1 MNILS
6 TNIIEGSAITTE
18 AELHVR
24 PIREEELPR
33 FRELMAKHHYLK
45 GDHSAGDTIRYV
57 AELDGRWVGL
67 LLWGAAAY
75 KLKHRETWIGWN
87 TGLREARR
95 KLVVGNRRYCLLTEK
110 GDAPNLASQIMG
122 ACLRR
127 LRGDWLERFGYAP
140 LVAETFVDPNLFKAT
155 CYRAT
160 NWEALGLT
168 AGSGRQARDFYE
180 QHDVPKTL
188 WVKELVPGARK
199 ILANA
204 APLPEDCRAAVPERM
219 RGKPCATAET
229 CSSLVEVFAGLSDP
243 RARSGMRYPQRQLL
257 AILALGMLCGCPD
270 LQAIVDMG
278 QNLSQDQ
285 LKALGGWQRKKT
297 GCYEVPSYSAYYN
310 LLGQMDAAAFD
321 AALCQWLNARQGR
334 LPRDLA
340 IDGKVLRGTKD
351 DKGHRLEL
359 IALIE
364 NKTQRLVAQE
374 AAAVISNKDE
384 DKQEGELTCARR
396 LLSGLPSLEGAT
408 VTADALFTVAD
419 VAQIIVQEKG
429 GDYMAAVKN
438 NQPTIFRYIENT
450 FNAKHPGAP
459 VPFFGKAP

>member
-1 MNILS
+1 MNSLS
-6 TNIIEGSAITTE
+6 TNIIESSAGAVGTE
-18 AELHVR
+18 LVVR
-24 PIREEELPR
+24 PIREGELEK

-57 AELDGRWVGL
+57 AELGGRWVAL
-67 LLWGAAAY
+67 LLWGSAAY
-75 KLKHRETWIGWN
+75 KLKHREEWIGWN

-127 LRGDWLERFGYAP
+127 LRGDWLEHFGYAP

-160 NWEALGLT
+160 NWVPLGLT

-188 WVKELVPGARK
+188 WVKELVSGARK
-199 ILANA
+199 ILADA
-204 APLPEDCRAAVPERM
+204 GPLPEDCRAAVPERL
-219 RGKPCATAET
+219 RGKPCATEET
-229 CSSLVEVFAGLSDP
+229 CRSLLEVFAGLPDP

-257 AILALGMLCGCPD
+257 AIMAMGMLCGCPD

-278 QNLSQDQ
+278 QSLSQEQ
-285 LKALGGWQRKKT
+285 LKALGGWQRRKT
-297 GCYEVPSYSAYYN
+297 GCYEAPSYSAYYN

-351 DKGHRLEL
+351 DNGHRLEL

-374 AAAVISNKDE
+374 SAAVISAE
-384 DKQEGELTCARR
+384 DKHKQEGELTCARR
-396 LLSGLPSLEGAT
+396 LLNGLPSLEGAL
-408 VTADALFTVAD
+408 VSSDALLTVAD
-419 VAQIIVQEKG
+419 VAQTIVQDKG
-429 GDYMAAVKN
+429 GDYLMAVKE
-438 NQPTIFRYIENT
+438 NQPTMLRYIENT
-450 FNAKHPGAP
+450 FDATHPGAP
-459 VPFFGKAP
+459 VPFFGKAR

>member
-1 MNILS
+1 
-6 TNIIEGSAITTE
+6 
-18 AELHVR
+18 
-24 PIREEELPR
+24 
-33 FRELMAKHHYLK
+33 
-45 GDHSAGDTIRYV
+45 
-57 AELDGRWVGL
+57 
-67 LLWGAAAY
+67 
-75 KLKHRETWIGWN
+75 
-87 TGLREARR
+87 
-95 KLVVGNRRYCLLTEK
+95 
-110 GDAPNLASQIMG
+110 
-122 ACLRR
+122 
-127 LRGDWLERFGYAP
+127 
-140 LVAETFVDPNLFKAT
+140 
-155 CYRAT
+155 
-160 NWEALGLT
+160 
-168 AGSGRQARDFYE
+168 
-180 QHDVPKTL
+180 
-188 WVKELVPGARK
+188 
-199 ILANA
+199 
-204 APLPEDCRAAVPERM
+204 
-219 RGKPCATAET
+219 
-229 CSSLVEVFAGLSDP
+229 
-243 RARSGMRYPQRQLL
+243 MRYPQRQLL

-285 LKALGGWQRKKT
+285 LKALGGWQRRKT

-351 DKGHRLEL
+351 DRGHRLEL
-359 IALIE
+359 IAMIE

-408 VTADALFTVAD
+408 VTSDALFTVAD

-438 NQPTIFRYIENT
+438 NQPTILRYIENT
-450 FNAKHPGAP
+450 FNAKHQGAP
-459 VPFFGKAP
+459 VPFFGKVP